1 MGRPLPL
8 HGLPPPAT
16 SVSSFALF
24 AKGFRPFF
32 LLAAVSAAALL
43 PLWLLVLA
51 GVVRPA
57 THFDPVSW
65 HAHEMVFGFT
75 TAVIA
80 GFLLTAVGN
89 WTQRETATGAS
100 LGLLC
105 VLWIAG
111 RVAMS
116 TSVLRP
122 GAIAIVDL
130 AFLPALAIVLAR
142 PLIASNNRRN
152 FVMLGVIAA
161 LFATNVMTHLDALG
175 GAPGWQRRGVMVAI
189 DVVVVLML
197 LIAGRVVP
205 MFTRN
210 ATKREDIRS
219 LPKLDALA
227 VGMMV
232 VLTAMDAFMTP
243 APLVIGT
250 VSAVAAVLAAARAAR
265 WGSRHTLSQPLL
277 WILHAGYF
285 WIPIGLALRAA
296 GALEGGAYGLMATH
310 AHTAGAIG
318 LLTLGMMARVS
329 LGHTGRALVASRPV
343 AAAFVLITSGAALRV
358 VAPILPGGHYLAIL
372 AVAGGLW
379 ATAFVVYAFAYTKI
393 LVAPRADGRA
403 G

>member
-1 MGRPLPL
+1 MARSLPL
-8 HGLPPPAT
+8 DRLPPDAASPGR
-16 SVSSFALF
+16 FALF

-32 LLAAVSAAALL
+32 LAGALSAAVMI

-51 GVVRPA
+51 GVVTPA

-89 WTQRETATGAS
+89 WTQCETATGLP

-105 VLWIAG
+105 ALWMLG
-111 RVAMS
+111 RIAMS
-116 TSVLRP
+116 SSVLRP
-122 GAIAIVDL
+122 GLIAAIDL
-130 AFLPALAIVLAR
+130 AFLPALMIVLAR
-142 PLIASNNRRN
+142 PLLAANNRRN
-152 FVMLGVIAA
+152 FVMLGVVGA
-161 LFATNVMTHLDALG
+161 LFAANVMTHLDALG
-175 GAPGWQRRGVMVAI
+175 SAPGWQRRGVLVAI

-210 ATKREDIRS
+210 ATKRDDIRS
-219 LPKLDALA
+219 LPKLDGLA

-232 VLTAMDAFMTP
+232 ALTVVNAFMMP
-243 APLVIGT
+243 APIVVAALSGG
-250 VSAVAAVLAAARAAR
+250 AAVLAAARAAR
-265 WGSRHTLSQPLL
+265 WGTRHTLREPLL

-296 GALEGGAYGLMATH
+296 GALEGGIHSLMATH
-310 AHTAGAIG
+310 AITAGAIG
-318 LLTLGMMARVS
+318 SLTLGMMARVS
-329 LGHTGRALVASRPV
+329 LGHTGRPLTASRSV
-343 AAAFVLITSGAALRV
+343 AAAFVMITIGAAVRV
-358 VAPILPGGHYLAIL
+358 AAPLFSDHYLAVLGI
-372 AVAGGLW
+372 AGGLW
-379 ATAFVVYAFAYTKI
+379 AAAFAVYVIAYAKV
-393 LVAPRADGRA
+393 LVSPRADGRA

>member
-1 MGRPLPL
+1 MARPLPIQ
-8 HGLPPPAT
+8 GLPPPAT
-16 SVSSFALF
+16 SDAQLALL

-32 LLAAVSAAALL
+32 LLAALAAAVLL

-51 GVVRPA
+51 GVVHPA

-89 WTQRETATGAS
+89 WTRRETATGGS

-105 VLWIAG
+105 ALWLAG
-111 RVAMS
+111 RVVMS
-116 TSVLRP
+116 SSVLRP
-122 GAIAIVDL
+122 GAVAVVDL
-130 AFLPALAIVLAR
+130 AFLPALMIVLAR
-142 PLIASNNRRN
+142 PLLASNNRRN
-152 FVMLGVIAA
+152 FVMLGVLAA

-197 LIAGRVVP
+197 LITGRVVP

-210 ATKREDIRS
+210 ATKRDDIRS

-227 VGMMV
+227 VGMMA
-232 VLTAMDAFMTP
+232 VLTAIDAFMTP
-243 APLVIGT
+243 APLVLAIIA
-250 VSAVAAVLAAARAAR
+250 AVAAVLATARAAR
-265 WGSRHTLSQPLL
+265 WGSLHTLSQPLL

-296 GALEGGAYGLMATH
+296 GAIDGGVHGLMATH
-310 AHTAGAIG
+310 ALTAGAIG
-318 LLTLGMMARVS
+318 SLTLGMMARVS
-329 LGHTGRALVASRPV
+329 LGHTGRPLVASRPV
-343 AAAFVLITSGAALRV
+343 AAAFVMITIGAALRV
-358 VAPILPGGHYLAIL
+358 VAPLFSEHYLRTL
-372 AVAGGLW
+372 AVGGGLW
-379 ATAFVVYAFAYTKI
+379 ATAFVVYAIAYAKI
-393 LVAPRADGRA
+393 LVTPRADGRA

>member
-16 SVSSFALF
+16 SASPIALF

-32 LLAAVSAAALL
+32 LLAAFSAAVLL

-51 GVVRPA
+51 GVVHPA
-57 THFDPVSW
+57 THFDPVLC

-89 WTQRETATGAS
+89 WTQRETATGVS

-105 VLWIAG
+105 ALWTAG

-116 TSVLRP
+116 SSFLRP
-122 GAIAIVDL
+122 GAVAVVDL
-130 AFLPALAIVLAR
+130 AFLPALMIVLAR

-152 FVMLGVIAA
+152 FVMLGVLGA
-161 LFATNVMTHLDALG
+161 LLATNVMTHLDALG
-175 GAPGWQRRGVMVAI
+175 SAPGWQRRGVMVAI

-232 VLTAMDAFMTP
+232 VLSAIDAFMMP
-243 APLVIGT
+243 APLVVAVISG
-250 VSAVAAVLAAARAAR
+250 VAAVLAAARAAR

-296 GALEGGAYGLMATH
+296 GAVDGGVYGLMATH
-310 AHTAGAIG
+310 ALTAGAIG
-318 LLTLGMMARVS
+318 SLTLGMMARVS
-329 LGHTGRALVASRPV
+329 LGHTGRPLTTTRPV
-343 AAAFVLITSGAALRV
+343 AAAFVMITAGAALRV
-358 VAPILPGGHYLAIL
+358 VAPLVHEHYLTML

-379 ATAFVVYAFAYTKI
+379 AMAFVVYAVAYAKI
-393 LVAPRADGRA
+393 LVSPRADGRA